1 MTDLLEIG
9 TRIFNHGDMA
19 NVPSWSVIVGREST
33 DYGVT
38 YRLRDEDDGH
48 LWGIFAGQVSAEYK
62 GNGLTR
68 IVTEAAYLRYRAEKL
83 AELKAAHP
91 GRYVEAV

>member
-1 MTDLLEIG
+1 MNDLALG

-19 NVPSWSVIVGREST
+19 NVPSWSAIVDRKET

-38 YRLRDEDDGH
+38 YTLRDEDDGH
-48 LWGIFAGQVSAEYK
+48 QWGIFAGQVSDEYK

-68 IVTEAAYLRYRAEKL
+68 IVTEAAYYRWHAAKL
-83 AELKAAHP
+83 AQLEAAIPAAYRMHH
-91 GRYVEAV
+91 

>member
-1 MTDLLEIG
+1 MDNLTIG

-19 NVPSWSVIVGREST
+19 NVPSWSVIIDRKAT

-38 YRLRDEDDGH
+38 YTLVDEDDGH
-48 LWGIFAGQVSAEYK
+48 AWGIFAAQVTDEYK